1 MNDLLA
7 YYLNHQTLRLLAF
20 YQKFERIQIWL
31 VDLIKCYRNPT
42 LRRTL
47 KLFLIILYPLHG
59 VMWSTGLWSTSSTPI
74 KKGSHCSFMQLKN
87 RENLCE
93 MPRVVKMNDG
103 INKMVFNRN
112 FSSHIHTWK
121 HSQDRECWYQI
132 TAEQRIN
139 KRSRLYLLINNL
151 SILFAVSCVLAS
163 QIITQMPSA
172 LCDFTNGVGRF
183 IYSCKSYFKWLTSKL
198 GVYCAKWS
206 AASQPVFLFLPL
218 NWDAEWGE
226 FNLYENTRR
235 QIWGG
240 LGGFSS
246 LSILQLWKGKSFGMQ
261 FSIEQTSCSLKTHI
275 SACLVQL
282 NRAYMK
288 MPFSGQC
295 PVP

>member
-1 MNDLLA
+1 
-7 YYLNHQTLRLLAF
+7 
-20 YQKFERIQIWL
+20 
-31 VDLIKCYRNPT
+31 
-42 LRRTL
+42 
-47 KLFLIILYPLHG
+47 
-59 VMWSTGLWSTSSTPI
+59 MWSTGLWSTSSTPI

-172 LCDFTNGVGRF
+172 FLCDFTNGVGRF

-206 AASQPVFLFLPL
+206 AASPFKTASVF
-218 NWDAEWGE
+218 
-226 FNLYENTRR
+226 
-235 QIWGG
+235 
-240 LGGFSS
+240 
-246 LSILQLWKGKSFGMQ
+246 
-261 FSIEQTSCSLKTHI
+261 I
-275 SACLVQL
+275 SAPQL
-282 NRAYMK
+282 RCRVR
-288 MPFSGQC
+288 G
-295 PVP
+295 V